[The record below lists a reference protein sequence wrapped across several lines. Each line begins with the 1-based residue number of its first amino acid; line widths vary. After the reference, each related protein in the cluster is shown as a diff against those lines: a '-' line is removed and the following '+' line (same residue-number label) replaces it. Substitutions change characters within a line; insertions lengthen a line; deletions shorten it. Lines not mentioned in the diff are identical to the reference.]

1 MQTRILMVCLGNIC
15 RSPLAEGILRSKVD
29 SNLVTV
35 DSARTAGYHIGSKP
49 DPRSVSVAH
58 KYGIDITDQRC
69 RLFTRRDFHDFD
81 LIYAMDRNN
90 FRDIVAMADEPEQR
104 QKVKLLLEEVKLDYR
119 EVPDPYYGGEQG
131 FEMVFEMISAACDV
145 IAERFSDV

>member
-29 SNLVTV
+29 SEIVVV
-35 DSARTAGYHIGSKP
+35 DSAGTAGYHIGSKP
-49 DPRSVSVAH
+49 DPRSISVAN
-58 KYGIDITDQRC
+58 KYGIDISRQRC
-69 RLFTRRDFHDFD
+69 RIFTKRDFHDFD

-90 FRDIVAMADEPEQR
+90 FEDIVAMADEPKQR
-104 QKVKLLLEEVKLDYR
+104 QKVKLLLEEVNLEYR

-145 IAERFSDV
+145 IAGRFSE